1 MRWDTSKMVVMER
14 QNASHHWRYKMTNAN
29 EMNLKTIDGLTH
41 ASIHL
46 LDQIDEQDEI
56 IISLLDQHSKEDL
69 LLAAKESDRIIENLL
84 DGKTSEDY
92 IEQHGEPKY
101 TEIDGSA
108 YQNAVNA
115 QRAFINTYDHCELM
129 VIDQDATYVLVE
141 KGEKL
146 VSPAGFHPSQ
156 RVFIKTR
163 TAVSVNKLP
172 QHITNLIAYK
182 LEPATEILSR

>member
-1 MRWDTSKMVVMER
+1 MK
-14 QNASHHWRYKMTNAN
+14 NAN

-46 LDQIDEQDEI
+46 LDQIDQQDEI
-56 IISLLDQHSKEDL
+56 IISLLNKHSKKDL
-69 LLAAKESDRIIENLL
+69 LLAAEESDRIIENLL

-182 LEPATEILSR
+182 LEPSHWDLEILSR

>member
-1 MRWDTSKMVVMER
+1 MER

-46 LDQIDEQDEI
+46 LRQIDEQSEI
-56 IISLLDQHSKEDL
+56 IVSLLGKHNYIDL
-69 LLAAKESDRIIENLL
+69 LLAENESDRIIQNLL

-108 YQNAVNA
+108 YFNAVNA
-115 QRAFINTYDHCELM
+115 KKAFINTYENLDLM
-129 VIDQDATYVLVE
+129 VIGQDATYVLVE

-163 TAVSVNKLP
+163 TAVSVDKLP
-172 QHITNLIAYK
+172 KHSNLIAYK
-182 LEPATEILSR
+182 LEPAEPFLDIISQ

>member
-1 MRWDTSKMVVMER
+1 MK
-14 QNASHHWRYKMTNAN
+14 NAN

-56 IISLLDQHSKEDL
+56 IISLLDKHSKKDL

-129 VIDQDATYVLVE
+129 VIDQDANYVLVE

-182 LEPATEILSR
+182 LEPSHWDLEILSHAKSISPFGGIT